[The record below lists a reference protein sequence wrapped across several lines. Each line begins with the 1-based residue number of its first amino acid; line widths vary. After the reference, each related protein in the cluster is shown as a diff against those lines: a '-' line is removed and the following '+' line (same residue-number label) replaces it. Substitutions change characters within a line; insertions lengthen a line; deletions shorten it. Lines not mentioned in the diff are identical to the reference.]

1 MQIKE
6 NRQTRKTTCTVVKQ
20 KLNST
25 NLKYKHEKHNNE
37 KLSNTMFV
45 L

>member
-1 MQIKE
+1 MQMKE
-6 NRQTRKTTCTVVKQ
+6 NRQTRKTTCADVKQ

-25 NLKYKHEKHNNE
+25 NVKYKHEKHNHE
-37 KLSNTMFV
+37 KLSNTRFV